1 MLSLGL
7 ALQHSC
13 PSSEL
18 PAVTR
23 TTQWGKPGSEFE
35 GCRTIWWGNSDCPS
49 LQGFS
54 NTSLLFG
61 EFGEVVMGFLFVY
74 IPSNFLLMVIWK
86 NPVGRIWGKLQTSW
100 ASESLGL
107 LQKAKRTENISQ
119 WDCTRWEGWRWW
131 KVTEVIISQ
140 GRRNCWDAQ
149 TQISM
154 EHSAEVNFA
163 ADHFPWRTQNPSEL
177 EISNCTGI
185 LAVKLI

>member
-1 MLSLGL
+1 MSKLRTSSSNKNNPVGK
-7 ALQHSC
+7 ARKWIWRLQNN
-13 PSSEL
+13 L
-18 PAVTR
+18 VR
-23 TTQWGKPGSEFE
+23 
-35 GCRTIWWGNSDCPS
+35 NSDCPS

-119 WDCTRWEGWRWW
+119 RDCTRWEGWRWW

-149 TQISM
+149 IQISM
-154 EHSAEVNFA
+154 EHSAEVNLS